1 MNSQLNFIYEE
12 YYTNYD
18 RKRLGKNSE
27 ILENKKRVSDY
38 IQIIKELS
46 LHIKNNIDEENLN
59 NKDAINNVKNDKF
72 QDIKIDDVNN
82 LLNKAL

>member
-46 LHIKNNIDEENLN
+46 LHIKNNMDEENLN

>member
-46 LHIKNNIDEENLN
+46 LHIKNNMDPKTCLQLN
-59 NKDAINNVKNDKF
+59 YKVS
-72 QDIKIDDVNN
+72 
-82 LLNKAL
+82 LLKRI

>member
-1 MNSQLNFIYEE
+1 M
-12 YYTNYD
+12 
-18 RKRLGKNSE
+18 
-27 ILENKKRVSDY
+27 
-38 IQIIKELS
+38 
-46 LHIKNNIDEENLN
+46 DEENLN